1 MKYDNYMN
9 IEELKQTEGAKYC
22 PTRATYFT
30 RRTTYFARSATYLD
44 KTSHRITKEEK
55 SGKIVA
61 NQGIGMETAE

>member
-1 MKYDNYMN
+1 MKCSHTGNKVFPLRGIFPSN
-9 IEELKQTEGAKYC
+9 KG
-22 PTRATYFT
+22 
-30 RRTTYFARSATYLD
+30 YLCCH